1 VVYSQKAPVLAQRQR
16 WIAAVEAAVT
26 CPELAIALRHFD
38 AAVLWDSVRRPA
50 EDGKW
55 ASAQVLSRRPGLVPA
70 SWQYLVAGGPTDL
83 PEVSHNLLGCHYV
96 LSYEYTRTRVERQRH
111 EVSQSQH

>member
-1 VVYSQKAPVLAQRQR
+1 MVYSQKAPVLAQRQR
-16 WIAAVEAAVT
+16 WIAAVEAAAT

-55 ASAQVLSRRPGLVPA
+55 AGAQVLGRRPGLLPA
-70 SWQYLVAGGPTDL
+70 SWQYLIAGGSAEL
-83 PEVSHNLLGCHYV
+83 PEVSHKLLGYHYA
-96 LSYEYTRTRVERQRH
+96 LSYDYIRTCIEC
-111 EVSQSQH
+111 